1 VERTPA
7 DSQRW
12 TIQRKA
18 LRRRGVAYGGDKR
31 REHAEGGWFLSHLLL
46 RLLRCVRLLLRCVS
60 GLLLRLWHVRLLL
73 RCVRGLLLRLRCV
86 RGLLLR
92 LRCVRGLLLRLWH
105 VRLLLRCV
113 SLLLRLRCVRGLLL
127 RLRLRCVCLLRRR
140 CHLLLLLLLLRRRLL
155 PLLRYV
161 HLLPRL
167 RRVIKCRVHGVHGGA
182 AQAVRA
188 HGGGLHLCLPDRPC
202 SAPQ

>member
-1 VERTPA
+1 MERTPA

-73 RCVRGLLLRLRCV
+73 RCVG
-86 RGLLLR
+86 GLLR

-105 VRLLLRCV
+105 GRLLLRCV
-113 SLLLRLRCVRGLLL
+113 SLLRLR
-127 RLRLRCVCLLRRR
+127 
-140 CHLLLLLLLLRRRLL
+140 
-155 PLLRYV
+155 
-161 HLLPRL
+161 
-167 RRVIKCRVHGVHGGA
+167 
-182 AQAVRA
+182 
-188 HGGGLHLCLPDRPC
+188 
-202 SAPQ
+202 